1 MTGACRKPQGLCGFS
16 WKVVRRATFVVD
28 QDLLDFGKHAMVSCG
43 KQGEDKIHNADVR
56 ADTDHKNRLY
66 PVAAGPLHH
75 SIGSV
80 GLKGSDEAV
89 DAVLANQRCLWFILQ
104 PLEFRNQFLLAAA
117 AFVGHRIEKH
127 GSNVWLVNTGW
138 NGGSAQSGAKRI
150 SIKDTRAIITAIL
163 NGSIENSQY
172 QRDVVFGLQI
182 PETLDGVDSNILKR
196 FSDLI
201 TQAKKMQE
209 KMKET
214 QEALKKIE
222 VEGISGGNA
231 IRVIMNGD
239 GELKKISLD
248 ENLLKESK
256 EIVED
261 LIVAAHN
268 DAKSKLKKKTS
279 EEISKVTGGVSLPP
293 GFKLPF

>member
-1 MTGACRKPQGLCGFS
+1 MT
-16 WKVVRRATFVVD
+16 
-28 QDLLDFGKHAMVSCG
+28 DF
-43 KQGEDKIHNADVR
+43 
-56 ADTDHKNRLY
+56 T
-66 PVAAGPLHH
+66 
-75 SIGSV
+75 
-80 GLKGSDEAV
+80 
-89 DAVLANQRCLWFILQ
+89 
-104 PLEFRNQFLLAAA
+104 
-117 AFVGHRIEKH
+117 
-127 GSNVWLVNTGW
+127 
-138 NGGSAQSGAKRI
+138 
-150 SIKDTRAIITAIL
+150 
-163 NGSIENSQY
+163 
-172 QRDVVFGLQI
+172 
-182 PETLDGVDSNILKR
+182 
-196 FSDLI
+196 DLI
-201 TQAKKMQE
+201 AQAKKMQE

-231 IRVIMNGD
+231 IKVIMNGD
-239 GELKKISLD
+239 GELKKVSFD

>member
-1 MTGACRKPQGLCGFS
+1 MA
-16 WKVVRRATFVVD
+16 
-28 QDLLDFGKHAMVSCG
+28 DF
-43 KQGEDKIHNADVR
+43 
-56 ADTDHKNRLY
+56 T
-66 PVAAGPLHH
+66 
-75 SIGSV
+75 
-80 GLKGSDEAV
+80 
-89 DAVLANQRCLWFILQ
+89 
-104 PLEFRNQFLLAAA
+104 
-117 AFVGHRIEKH
+117 
-127 GSNVWLVNTGW
+127 
-138 NGGSAQSGAKRI
+138 
-150 SIKDTRAIITAIL
+150 
-163 NGSIENSQY
+163 
-172 QRDVVFGLQI
+172 
-182 PETLDGVDSNILKR
+182 
-196 FSDLI
+196 DLI

-209 KMKET
+209 QMQKT
-214 QEALKKIE
+214 QETLKKIE

-279 EEISKVTGGVSLPP
+279 EEISKVTGGIDLPP

>member
-1 MTGACRKPQGLCGFS
+1 MA
-16 WKVVRRATFVVD
+16 
-28 QDLLDFGKHAMVSCG
+28 DF
-43 KQGEDKIHNADVR
+43 
-56 ADTDHKNRLY
+56 T
-66 PVAAGPLHH
+66 
-75 SIGSV
+75 
-80 GLKGSDEAV
+80 
-89 DAVLANQRCLWFILQ
+89 
-104 PLEFRNQFLLAAA
+104 
-117 AFVGHRIEKH
+117 
-127 GSNVWLVNTGW
+127 
-138 NGGSAQSGAKRI
+138 
-150 SIKDTRAIITAIL
+150 
-163 NGSIENSQY
+163 
-172 QRDVVFGLQI
+172 
-182 PETLDGVDSNILKR
+182 
-196 FSDLI
+196 DLI

-209 KMKET
+209 KMQQT

-279 EEISKVTGGVSLPP
+279 EEISKVTGDVSLPP